1 MKMNMNIGSESEG
14 TYGGYTASIQDFA
27 TSRRAGMERAIV
39 FAKEEKAL
47 KELEEVNE

>member
-27 TSRRAGMERAIV
+27 TSRKAGIERAVV
-39 FAKEEKAL
+39 FAEEERKKRGLNDA
-47 KELEEVNE
+47 